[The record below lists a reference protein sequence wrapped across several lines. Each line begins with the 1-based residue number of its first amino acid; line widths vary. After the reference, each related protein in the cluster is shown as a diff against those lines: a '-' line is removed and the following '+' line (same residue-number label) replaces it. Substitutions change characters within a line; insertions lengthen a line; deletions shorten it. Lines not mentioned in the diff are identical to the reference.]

1 MSFPTVLRATLL
13 ADDPVLALVSTR
25 IYWKKLPQE
34 PTYPALTLEL
44 VGGDP
49 QNTLATLPDLKWARV
64 RMNAWNTTYGT
75 AFAVAQAVETAL
87 NGQKFSTL
95 KSIVAQGL
103 RDMYEPAI
111 EAYYVTQDFS
121 IWHTE

>member
-13 ADDPVLALVSTR
+13 ANDPVLALVSTR

-44 VGGDP
+44 LNGDP
-49 QNTLATLPDLKWARV
+49 QNTLASLPDLKWARV
-64 RMNAWNTTYGT
+64 RVNAWNITYGT
-75 AFAVAQAVETAL
+75 AFVVALAVETAL
-87 NGQKFSTL
+87 NGQQFSTI
-95 KSIVAQGL
+95 KSVVAQGL
-103 RDMYEPAI
+103 RDMYEPAV